1 MTIAVYAGSFDPF
14 TLGHLDILKRCC
26 EIFDKV
32 LIGVAYNPEKNYLLN
47 PEERVEI
54 IKLCTKDFAEI
65 EVFSYD
71 GLTVDFAKKYN
82 ASVLIR
88 GLRNTTDF
96 EYENQLAQIN
106 SSLDKSIQTVFMT
119 SKPEHSMISSSC
131 VKELI
136 LHKCNLSDFVPE
148 KAKEYLY
155 KKFNY

>member
-1 MTIAVYAGSFDPF
+1 MTIVVYAGSFDPF
-14 TLGHLDILKRCC
+14 TSGHMDILKRSS

-32 LIGVAYNPEKNYLLN
+32 LIGVAYNPEKNSLLT

-54 IKLCTKDFAEI
+54 IKLCISDYTNV
-65 EVFSYD
+65 EVYSYE
-71 GLTVDFAKKYN
+71 GLTIDFAKKHN
-82 ASVLIR
+82 ANILIR
-88 GLRNTTDF
+88 GLRNTADF

-106 SSLDKSIQTVFMT
+106 TSLNKNIQTVFLT
-119 SKPEHSMISSSC
+119 SKPEHNMISSTC

-136 LHKCNLSDFVPE
+136 LNKCDLSGFVPE